1 MLTIT
6 HTLWNLNII
15 LEIQTEEG
23 WSLIHLIS
31 SEIALTLLFIVIVFI
46 IIFLGVFSQV
56 SRRHFYSFNALDA
69 QRPVTNVYFFKSL
82 LIASYLIIII
92 TIIIIIISWHEAV
105 KVRSSDGFCL
115 MKKLLEK
122 FPEVA
127 KVENKNCQLQ

>member
-1 MLTIT
+1 M
-6 HTLWNLNII
+6 
-15 LEIQTEEG
+15 
-23 WSLIHLIS
+23 
-31 SEIALTLLFIVIVFI
+31 
-46 IIFLGVFSQV
+46 FSQV

-92 TIIIIIISWHEAV
+92 TIIIIIIISWHEAV

-127 KVENKNCQLQ
+127 KVENKNNQ